1 MTIRWRGRD
10 VAVECDSCDEVYEG
24 ERGETWDEVW
34 PRAKREGWKAK
45 KIGRGNEDWVHG
57 CPKHGV

>member
-1 MTIRWRGRD
+1 MTLQWRGR
-10 VAVECDSCDEVYEG
+10 AGAIECDSCNEVYEG
-24 ERGETWDEVW
+24 EPGEAWEDVW

-45 KIGRGNEDWVHG
+45 QIGKDWVHA